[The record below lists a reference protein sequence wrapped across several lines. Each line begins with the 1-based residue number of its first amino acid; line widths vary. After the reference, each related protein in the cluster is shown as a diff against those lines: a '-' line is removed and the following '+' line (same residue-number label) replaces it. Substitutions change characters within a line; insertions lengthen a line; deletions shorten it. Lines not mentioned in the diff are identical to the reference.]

1 MVFQFPRRQSAT
13 NPTSEAQVR
22 NEARQRYSALDVAR
36 CSSPEA
42 RSLLGVEI
50 AQRLNALPLALMSSG
65 GMKLLTVAVAQ
76 HDDPDLVHA
85 LRFATG
91 QTVRLV
97 QVDSRILSAA
107 IQRAYHGDPQAL
119 STKIS
124 NLKFGAQKEKNEKPA
139 DVLKA
144 ASGDVAQFLET
155 LLEYALA
162 QQASDIHIEPGFDGC
177 RIKLRVGGE
186 LLTHKGC
193 IASKQQHEQ
202 LVNRVK
208 ILAALDTT
216 EKRHP
221 QDGGFALGARTQHG
235 QTRAR
240 VSTLP
245 TMYGEK
251 VVLRLVSD
259 EGQKTIE
266 ELGFSEA
273 ATACF
278 SRFMQKEEGM
288 ILISGATGSGKTTT
302 LYAALESLKF
312 RNLNMVSVED
322 PIERVVEGVSQTAID
337 DKIGLTFAQAL
348 RAILRQDPDVIMLG
362 EVRDEETAQIAAQA
376 ALTGHLILSTVHA
389 RSSTEAIARM
399 RYLGLDALSI
409 VQSVHASI
417 CQKLIPCLCQ
427 RCKVIDLQKS
437 AELGFD
443 LWKPVGC
450 VSCGHSGHF
459 GQVPALDVLEITKE
473 VQRLILSPDPS
484 SFQELNEK
492 RLIRVEDEIVNLARQ
507 GIVSSLVLP

>member
-1 MVFQFPRRQSAT
+1 
-13 NPTSEAQVR
+13 
-22 NEARQRYSALDVAR
+22 
-36 CSSPEA
+36 
-42 RSLLGVEI
+42 
-50 AQRLNALPLALMSSG
+50 MSSG
-65 GMKLLTVAVAQ
+65 NAKLLTVAVAQ
-76 HDDPDLVHA
+76 LDNPDLVHA

-91 QTVRLV
+91 HTVRLV
-97 QVDSRILSAA
+97 QVDAQILSAA

-119 STKIS
+119 SARIF
-124 NLKFGAQKEKNEKPA
+124 NLKLGAQNEKNEKPA
-139 DVLKA
+139 DILKA
-144 ASGDVAQFLET
+144 ASGDIAQFFET

-162 QQASDIHIEPGFDGC
+162 QQASDIHIEPGYDGC

-186 LLTHKGC
+186 LLMHNGC

-202 LVNRVK
+202 LVNRIK

-245 TMYGEK
+245 TIYGEK

-259 EGQKTIE
+259 EGRKTIE
-266 ELGFSEA
+266 ELGISEPA
-273 ATACF
+273 IACF
-278 SRFMQKEEGM
+278 MRYLQRDEGM
-288 ILISGATGSGKTTT
+288 VLISGATGSGKTTT

-337 DKIGLTFAQAL
+337 DKIGLSFAQTL

-362 EVRDEETAQIAAQA
+362 EIRDEETAQIAAQA

-389 RSSTEAIARM
+389 RSSIEAIARM

-417 CQKLIPCLCQ
+417 CQKLLPCLCQ

-437 AELGFD
+437 AERGFD

-450 VSCGHSGHF
+450 VACGHSGYF
-459 GQVPALDVLEITKE
+459 GQVPALDVLELTKE
-473 VQRLILSPDPS
+473 VQQLILSPDPNT
-484 SFQELNEK
+484 FQQLSEE
-492 RLIRVEDEIVNLARQ
+492 RVVCLEDEVLSLAQQ
-507 GIVSSLVLP
+507 GIIASSVLS